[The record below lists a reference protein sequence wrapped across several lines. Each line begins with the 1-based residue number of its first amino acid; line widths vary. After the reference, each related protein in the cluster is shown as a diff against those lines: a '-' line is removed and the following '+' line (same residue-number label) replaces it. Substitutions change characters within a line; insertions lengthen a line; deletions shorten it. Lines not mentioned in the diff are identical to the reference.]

1 MNDEQLQD
9 PVGDRFDLSPLAP
22 ALTKNKLKD
31 HLAKG
36 YPISI
41 GRGSYGGPNLYWN
54 EGDFNHKLSIGS
66 YCSIADDV
74 SIFIGLHG
82 RHTIDYVSTYPLGMI
97 YGDPEC
103 RTSSKVVSGNLN
115 VQIGNDV
122 WVGRGA
128 FIMAGVSIGDG
139 AVVGARALVNKDVE
153 PYSIVGGIP
162 AEHIKYRFDSETIQ
176 KLMKIKWWSWPDELI
191 AERREFFATPDFM
204 DLLDKYA
211 RENADE

>member
-1 MNDEQLQD
+1 MSNELPHGA
-9 PVGDRFDLSPLAP
+9 PVDRFDLSPLAP

-31 HLAKG
+31 YQSRG

-54 EGDFNHKLSIGS
+54 EGDFSHKLSIGA

-74 SIFIGLHG
+74 GIFVGRHG
-82 RHTIDYVSTYPLGMI
+82 RHTVDYVSTYPLGMV
-97 YGDPEC
+97 YGDPG
-103 RTSSKVVSGNLN
+103 RRSPSKVINGNLG

-122 WVGRGA
+122 WIGRGA

-139 AVVGARALVNKDVE
+139 AVVAARALVNKDVE

-162 AEHIKYRFDSETIQ
+162 AEHIKYRFDKDTIQ
-176 KLMKIKWWSWPDELI
+176 KLMRIKWWDWPDEMI
-191 AERREFFATPDFM
+191 AERREFFATPDFR

-211 RENADE
+211 REKANE